1 MLTRTG
7 CLHELNFRKSVSP
20 ARRQSENNKPRDDG
34 NDNEHPI
41 LAIEAQQGKVFDQKV
56 QRPAPPFLWAT

>member
-1 MLTRTG
+1 
-7 CLHELNFRKSVSP
+7 LNFRKSVSP